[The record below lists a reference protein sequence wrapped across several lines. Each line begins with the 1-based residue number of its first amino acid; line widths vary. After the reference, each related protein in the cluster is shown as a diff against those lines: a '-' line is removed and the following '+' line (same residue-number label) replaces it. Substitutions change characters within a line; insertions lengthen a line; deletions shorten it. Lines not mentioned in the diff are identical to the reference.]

1 MMGKSK
7 KNGEYGKYI
16 LENKD
21 VLLRKKRKKRAIKR
35 SIFTLIVMITIL
47 ITLCFNLD
55 YFNIAEIQVEGNKNV
70 TTDAII
76 ELSQLKSGENIF
88 KFKNSNIRN
97 HILMNPYIMDVVAKR
112 KLPNKISLKVTERKA
127 TFYINYN
134 DSFYVIDNNL
144 VVLEKRDSIDNMA
157 LIKLE
162 GIDFST
168 AEIGKVIPFE
178 AEKVK
183 AIISFSNFLYDNNI
197 FDEHVIT
204 ALQLNEF
211 IDINIYVDNAY
222 IKLGTTANMKDKLIK
237 AFSVLKEEHLKGFK
251 GYVDVSFNGNP
262 VINKQE

>member
-1 MMGKSK
+1 MGKSK

-21 VLLRKKRKKRAIKR
+21 ELLRKKRKKRAIKR

-88 KFKNSNIRN
+88 KFKNSNVRN

-134 DSFYVIDNNL
+134 ESYYIIDNNL
-144 VVLEKRDSIDNMA
+144 VVLEKRDNIDNMA

-168 AEIGKVIPFE
+168 AEIGKVIPLSE
-178 AEKVK
+178 EEKVK
-183 AIISFSNFLYDNNI
+183 SIISFSNFLYDNNI
-197 FDEHVIT
+197 FNEHAIT
-204 ALQLNEF
+204 ALQLNDF